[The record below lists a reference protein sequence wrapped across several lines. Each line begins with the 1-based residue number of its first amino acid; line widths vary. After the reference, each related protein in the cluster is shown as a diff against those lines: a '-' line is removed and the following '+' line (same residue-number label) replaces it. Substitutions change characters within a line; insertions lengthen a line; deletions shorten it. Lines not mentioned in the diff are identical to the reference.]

1 MQKQI
6 DICSTCRFGVRN
18 YYTSAIGNIPWCCEK
33 HWHCKP
39 GSLASDYVPKP
50 EPKFDGVEYR
60 RHTCPHCQHEWLED
74 RDASD
79 YPNYCPACGE
89 PLGKED

>member
-18 YYTSAIGNIPWCCEK
+18 YTSVIGSIPWCCEK

-39 GSLASDYVPKP
+39 GSLASDYMPKP
-50 EPKFDGVEYR
+50 DEEETRDENSDCAAPLYA
-60 RHTCPHCQHEWLED
+60 D
-74 RDASD
+74 R
-79 YPNYCPACGE
+79 YG
-89 PLGKED
+89 